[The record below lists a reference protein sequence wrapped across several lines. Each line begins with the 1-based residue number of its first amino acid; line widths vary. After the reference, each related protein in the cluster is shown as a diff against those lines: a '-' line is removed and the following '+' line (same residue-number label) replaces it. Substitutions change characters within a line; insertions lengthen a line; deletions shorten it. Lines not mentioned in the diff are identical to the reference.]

1 MAGHEE
7 AVRRQSAVQHSMGPL
22 AGGEYYDG
30 MIEDYQGIM
39 TALMQQGSYTEDEV
53 LHLQN
58 G

>member
-1 MAGHEE
+1 
-7 AVRRQSAVQHSMGPL
+7 
-22 AGGEYYDG
+22 